1 VVPGVYNV
9 SNRQG
14 ELTGGESN
22 TMERKYGYYADLTTS
37 YKNWLIING
46 TFRYDVTSR
55 FYKSTRPTSAYSYP
69 YYGVALSFI
78 ATDAFPTLKGNTL
91 NYAKLR
97 VNYNKNGNDNI
108 PLYGLDLNYPNG
120 AGFPYGNAVGLTV
133 GNTSPD
139 ANLKPEFVTS
149 YEVGGELQLF
159 KSRVSLDVSAY
170 TQTSKGQVL
179 TVKVP
184 NTTGFSNLL
193 INVGEA
199 KNWGYEADLRV
210 QIIQKSKFKWELGV
224 RYSYNDNKAVDLYPG
239 INEFQLGGYS
249 YANTNVIKDQRFP
262 ILKTDGYKYAPD
274 GSGMRLVDPVTG
286 YPLRDVSLT
295 GRGGTLPRHIVGATS
310 RLSYGNFNLAV
321 NFEYRGGNVI
331 YSDLGRQMTFTGAG
345 KWTEERTP
353 HVFPNSA
360 YLDGSGKVV
369 PNTTLQAQE
378 SEYELWVSHY
388 RRISEN
394 FTTPGWFI
402 KMRDV
407 NLSYNVPASLI
418 TKMKIFTGASVSLY
432 GRNLFTIVDKSNFYT
447 DPEFSFTTG
456 NGIDNTL
463 QTPPTRQYG
472 FNLNLTF

>member
-1 VVPGVYNV
+1 
-9 SNRQG
+9 
-14 ELTGGESN
+14 
-22 TMERKYGYYADLTTS
+22 
-37 YKNWLIING
+37 
-46 TFRYDVTSR
+46 
-55 FYKSTRPTSAYSYP
+55 
-69 YYGVALSFI
+69 
-78 ATDAFPTLKGNTL
+78 
-91 NYAKLR
+91 
-97 VNYNKNGNDNI
+97 
-108 PLYGLDLNYPNG
+108 
-120 AGFPYGNAVGLTV
+120 
-133 GNTSPD
+133 
-139 ANLKPEFVTS
+139 
-149 YEVGGELQLF
+149 
-159 KSRVSLDVSAY
+159 
-170 TQTSKGQVL
+170 
-179 TVKVP
+179 
-184 NTTGFSNLL
+184 
-193 INVGEA
+193 
-199 KNWGYEADLRV
+199 
-210 QIIQKSKFKWELGV
+210 
-224 RYSYNDNKAVDLYPG
+224 
-239 INEFQLGGYS
+239 
-249 YANTNVIKDQRFP
+249 
-262 ILKTDGYKYAPD
+262 
-274 GSGMRLVDPVTG
+274 
-286 YPLRDVSLT
+286 VSLT

-310 RLSYGNFNLAV
+310 RLSYGNFALAI

-456 NGIDNTL
+456 NGIGINNTL